1 MDFAKLLNTTSP
13 VELSLFV
20 VFIIYLIFPVETPE
34 FLGPSVDSPFGM
46 IVMFCVTLYLFLYA
60 NPILGVLYIFVAYEL
75 LRRSAKVVGTS
86 AYVQYTPSQERRD
99 KEIIAMNPPKSTTL
113 EEAIVS
119 QMAPVGRSDPTT
131 FVNSSYKPVA
141 DNNHNAFSV

>member
-1 MDFAKLLNTTSP
+1 MDLIKLLKTTSP
-13 VELSLFV
+13 VELSLFI
-20 VFIIYLIFPVETPE
+20 VFIIYLIFPVETPQ
-34 FLGPSVDSPFGM
+34 FLGPTVDSPIGM

-86 AYVQYTPSQERRD
+86 AYVQYTPSQERRNTEM
-99 KEIIAMNPPKSTTL
+99 KAMNPVKTTSL
-113 EEAIVS
+113 EESVVS

-131 FVNSSYKPVA
+131 YVNSSYKPVA